1 MKLLS
6 TLTFSLTVFLFLIY
20 VTENL
25 VSAHHLKEDP
35 VALVQTRPTPVL
47 SKTHKK
53 NNMSSHL
60 DTCTNHLETLHNN
73 VDIMNEDLDKL
84 IQDLETAK

>member
-6 TLTFSLTVFLFLIY
+6 TLTFSLTIFLFLIY

-25 VSAHHLKEDP
+25 VSAHHLKEEP
-35 VALVQTRPTPVL
+35 VALIQKRSTPVHSRL
-47 SKTHKK
+47 NKSVTT
-53 NNMSSHL
+53 SHL

-73 VDIMNEDLDKL
+73 VDIMNKDLDKL